1 MKSKRC
7 LTNKILIFSVAV
19 FAAALCLALFWFN
32 ASKIRGERANIYK
45 DGKIIQ
51 TLDLNTPKEIDL
63 GTNIILVKDGTI
75 CVKSATCPDKLCV
88 KQGEISFGGE
98 SVICLPNKVV
108 IEVTG
113 KSQDVDAVSR

>member
-19 FAAALCLALFWFN
+19 FAAALCVALFLFN

-45 DGKIIQ
+45 DGKIVQ